1 MNVELLKLKKSI
13 LSSFVELPNIIQLL
27 FRINKKC
34 SINMIITF
42 EFIIFSFMNRNLEI
56 LQSKLTSILE
66 HKKGTKIKIYI
77 PIQKIIPCIL
87 RNL

>member
-1 MNVELLKLKKSI
+1 
-13 LSSFVELPNIIQLL
+13 
-27 FRINKKC
+27 
-34 SINMIITF
+34 MIITF

-56 LQSKLTSILE
+56 LELKLASIPE